1 MEPAWKLKLDSD
13 EVIMADDTTRDLS
26 SLMSKIKQT
35 TEFQKQH
42 SNTSNTEDNNDVSDT
57 RVSFQKVR
65 DRLENIIQNTL
76 AVQTVPDLDAIDIK
90 MDENA
95 SIETIRPNSPLFD
108 TGRVTFNDSVEMIQ
122 AQEAVDDH
130 EDQNLKK
137 EKLLSDE
144 KP

>member
-1 MEPAWKLKLDSD
+1 
-13 EVIMADDTTRDLS
+13 
-26 SLMSKIKQT
+26 
-35 TEFQKQH
+35 
-42 SNTSNTEDNNDVSDT
+42 
-57 RVSFQKVR
+57 
-65 DRLENIIQNTL
+65 
-76 AVQTVPDLDAIDIK
+76 

-137 EKLLSDE
+137 ENCYPIKNHKKSEKNCLTIKRPWRLLPPLTLPNIR
-144 KP
+144 KR

>member
-1 MEPAWKLKLDSD
+1 
-13 EVIMADDTTRDLS
+13 
-26 SLMSKIKQT
+26 
-35 TEFQKQH
+35 
-42 SNTSNTEDNNDVSDT
+42 
-57 RVSFQKVR
+57 
-65 DRLENIIQNTL
+65 
-76 AVQTVPDLDAIDIK
+76 

-137 EKLLSDE
+137 EKLLYDE
-144 KP
+144 KPWKVMKLESVQVAEFYLVKFQIEEFWTTFQLLDF

>member
-1 MEPAWKLKLDSD
+1 
-13 EVIMADDTTRDLS
+13 
-26 SLMSKIKQT
+26 
-35 TEFQKQH
+35 
-42 SNTSNTEDNNDVSDT
+42 
-57 RVSFQKVR
+57 
-65 DRLENIIQNTL
+65 
-76 AVQTVPDLDAIDIK
+76 

-137 EKLLSDE
+137 ENCYSMETHKNWS
-144 KP
+144 KFF

>member
-1 MEPAWKLKLDSD
+1 
-13 EVIMADDTTRDLS
+13 
-26 SLMSKIKQT
+26 
-35 TEFQKQH
+35 
-42 SNTSNTEDNNDVSDT
+42 
-57 RVSFQKVR
+57 
-65 DRLENIIQNTL
+65 
-76 AVQTVPDLDAIDIK
+76 

-137 EKLLSDE
+137 ENCYSMKTHKNLSVLSVVLDFLTTCASE
-144 KP
+144 KCITVQRPWRHQPPLTLPNIRKR